1 MYLLSSLIIILSLH
15 CTCVQAEENRVYRD
29 PFTPLY
35 ITDPINE
42 YERQLAEKTQ
52 YQNQADT
59 LPDMY
64 ICNSTDDKQK
74 RSVMFN
80 GVLYYEGDR
89 YLNGKIAKID
99 CDHVKIESESTT
111 ILLRLYED
119 RIVSRSRSKKT

>member
-1 MYLLSSLIIILSLH
+1 MYLLNSLTITLSLLYA
-15 CTCVQAEENRVYRD
+15 CAQAEESRVYRD
-29 PFTPLY
+29 PFIPLY
-35 ITDPINE
+35 VTEPKNE
-42 YERQLAEKTQ
+42 YEKRLAEKTQ

-64 ICNSTDDKQK
+64 ICDSNDNNQK